1 MHVYMFIIKVH
12 DVTHLFSINPSNSQ
26 KKNLKFSYGQN
37 KVEHVLI
44 FSLNIQSIIFDK
56 ITTQSQSSLFH
67 GGIIKG
73 PHRTNVSYVKTML
86 QGKF

>member
-37 KVEHVLI
+37 KVKHVLI
-44 FSLNIQSIIFDK
+44 FSLK
-56 ITTQSQSSLFH
+56 
-67 GGIIKG
+67 
-73 PHRTNVSYVKTML
+73 VYVAY
-86 QGKF
+86 F

>member
-37 KVEHVLI
+37 KVKHVLI

-56 ITTQSQSSLFH
+56 ITTQSQSVFISQW
-67 GGIIKG
+67 
-73 PHRTNVSYVKTML
+73 YVK
-86 QGKF
+86 GKL